1 MAPAVKLIDKRPNDS
16 HRHHGVYKAF
26 GKIGVSVKK
35 VHDAKGA
42 FYAIVSDENLE
53 IVLLEENKDVFREE
67 GYEVIPPIEYNAMK
81 TMVAKSLDYMIDE
94 YTDQEIGDSIEDLNE
109 GLKVEDIYRIPTTS
123 KMIKVRF
130 TTNQMAQT
138 ALKKGLVVLYQSI
151 PANKIEKEIFVKL
164 TPCRNCY
171 DYDHREKDCP
181 IEKKMRC
188 TFCAGEHR
196 QNECTAKDPMCINCG
211 GQHRTLAAA
220 YKVRKDL
227 IKKRSKEI
235 RDRSRSRSRAR
246 TATHYAT
253 YSAAIQLG
261 ASETRGPG
269 TRQMD
274 EPMMSKEES
283 KLMMT
288 TIMSAIIYAQY
299 MEAVEP
305 GSYQRNIDEIYKLNG
320 LPPIKFPPPRMT
332 GAVLQACREIFKEQT
347 KEQEESS
354 VRETESGDM
363 DNISD
368 EAIEREGMEI
378 DRLIKRSRES
388 LTPPLRDEK
397 RKKDGS
403 SSTQSKRPPIPPGK
417 PQQPPHPS
425 TQGAGRGAVPK
436 EQRSREREKVKGR
449 KASYPG
455 LGPPPCH
462 PNHHSQIGTLPEK
475 WGLYVYVN

>member
-1 MAPAVKLIDKRPNDS
+1 
-16 HRHHGVYKAF
+16 
-26 GKIGVSVKK
+26 
-35 VHDAKGA
+35 
-42 FYAIVSDENLE
+42 
-53 IVLLEENKDVFREE
+53 
-67 GYEVIPPIEYNAMK
+67 
-81 TMVAKSLDYMIDE
+81 
-94 YTDQEIGDSIEDLNE
+94 
-109 GLKVEDIYRIPTTS
+109 
-123 KMIKVRF
+123 
-130 TTNQMAQT
+130 
-138 ALKKGLVVLYQSI
+138 
-151 PANKIEKEIFVKL
+151 
-164 TPCRNCY
+164 
-171 DYDHREKDCP
+171 
-181 IEKKMRC
+181 MRC

-220 YKVRKDL
+220 CKVRKDL

-235 RDRSRSRSRAR
+235 RDRSHSRSRAR

-253 YSAAIQLG
+253 YSAAIQPG
-261 ASETRGPG
+261 ASEIRGPG

-305 GSYQRNIDEIYKLNG
+305 GSYQRNIEEIYKLNG

-403 SSTQSKRPPIPPGK
+403 SSTQSKRPPTPPGK
-417 PQQPPHPS
+417 PQQPPHPP

-436 EQRSREREKVKGR
+436 EQQSREKEREREGEGRESFVPRARTSSTSSQSSQPDKNITREMGITVYVKKSSPLNTHSRDPRVREELRKAVIKGEAKFTWRNPKAERECIISGFSKGR
-449 KASYPG
+449 LDMDEITYKRVEDTYF
-455 LGPPPCH
+455 
-462 PNHHSQIGTLPEK
+462 EK
-475 WGLYVYVN
+475 LISKCSGIYGN